1 MFFVLIRAGSQS
13 KGCAS
18 TNEHGFTAASALC
31 QMGCLYHRQL
41 CLSLSQTQTK
51 EKRKKEKIFCLIFFL
66 LLNYSPPTRPPYIT
80 KPSAHSAPEAFLIAT
95 RLISNNK

>member
-51 EKRKKEKIFCLIFFL
+51 EKRKKEKIFCLIF
-66 LLNYSPPTRPPYIT
+66 LN
-80 KPSAHSAPEAFLIAT
+80 F
-95 RLISNNK
+95 